1 MTKNMGANT
10 VISVQELKHIYTD
23 ADGNEVSAL
32 NGINL
37 DIPAGEFIA
46 IIGANGSGK
55 STLARHLNALL
66 LPTAGKCIVDGLDT
80 TDEKNLWDIR
90 QHVGMVFQNPDNQI
104 VAAIVEED
112 VAFGPENVGV
122 PGPEIRERV
131 ERALAAVGMSDYARH
146 APHLLS
152 GGQKQRIAIAGVLAL
167 EPKVIVLDEP
177 TAMLD
182 PQGRQ
187 EIVRTVKQ
195 LNKEKG
201 ITIVY
206 ITHYMTEALEADRVV
221 VMEKGHIRFSGTP
234 HEVFS
239 RVDELEKVGLEA
251 PLAAKIA
258 SELRKSGIKLP
269 KEIITDEELAEVLCR

>member
-1 MTKNMGANT
+1 MTKNMEANT

-66 LPTAGKCIVDGLDT
+66 LPTSGKCIVDGLDT
-80 TDEKNLWDIR
+80 TEEQNLWDIR

-112 VAFGPENVGV
+112 VAFGPENIGV

-131 ERALAAVGMSDYARH
+131 DRALAAVGMSDYSKH

-167 EPKVIVLDEP
+167 EPRVIVLDEP

-187 EIVRTVKQ
+187 EIVRTVKK

>member
-1 MTKNMGANT
+1 MGANT

>member
-1 MTKNMGANT
+1 MTKNMGANI

-251 PLAAKIA
+251 PLAANIA

>member
-1 MTKNMGANT
+1 MTKNMEANT

-66 LPTAGKCIVDGLDT
+66 LPTSGKCIVDGLDT
-80 TDEKNLWDIR
+80 TEEKNLWDIR

-112 VAFGPENVGV
+112 VAFGPENIGV

-131 ERALAAVGMSDYARH
+131 DRALAAVGMSDYAKH

-167 EPKVIVLDEP
+167 EPRVIVLDEP

-187 EIVRTVKQ
+187 EIVRTVKK